1 MFSNKGISVPSGFS
15 LQNNTH
21 DKSLNDSKVTLGK
34 ILQCFHINARSIINV
49 SKSCKCQLNKPDII
63 GITKTWARQ
72 EIGNGEL
79 SLMDT

>member
-49 SKSCKCQLNKPDII
+49 SKSCKCQLNKTRYYWYKNL
-63 GITKTWARQ
+63 GQTR
-72 EIGNGEL
+72 NR
-79 SLMDT
+79 